1 MEVIVGCVIGVVLGL
16 TGAGGSVFAVPLL
29 VIFLGLPMTQA
40 AGLSL
45 GAVSAS
51 ALLGV
56 AMKLKSGHIQWLPA
70 IVFATL
76 GSLATPLGAW
86 VGRLLNDMFLLGS
99 FGVLVFIIAYRM
111 WRQASQSPDETRVV
125 RAGREASDPD
135 EHGAV
140 CAMNQ
145 NRKFQIGLPCVMGL
159 SGGALTTGLL
169 SGLFGVGGGF
179 LIVPVLLR
187 LTQISMQQAVASSL
201 VVISIVGS
209 VGFGNFVL
217 VNEGL
222 DSVILVKLMLGGFAG
237 MSIGI
242 FISQYIAGPNLQK
255 GFAALMVII
264 FIVTLA
270 TKFIGL

>member
-1 MEVIVGCVIGVVLGL
+1 MEILVGCVIGIVLGL

-29 VIFLGLPMTQA
+29 VIFLDLPMTQA

-86 VGRLLNDMFLLGS
+86 GGRLLNEMFLLAS
-99 FGVLVFIIAYRM
+99 FGVMVFIIAYRM
-111 WRQASQSPDETRVV
+111 WRQASDSPDDARVV
-125 RAGREASDPD
+125 RAGRTSKEAGA
-135 EHGAV
+135 GAV

-145 NRKFQIGLPCVMGL
+145 HREFKIGLPCVMGL
-159 SGGALTTGLL
+159 SGGALSTGIL

-179 LIVPVLLR
+179 LIVPVLIK

-209 VGFGNFVL
+209 VGFANFVW
-217 VNEGL
+217 VNNSIDEL
-222 DSVILVKLMLGGFAG
+222 LLVKLMLGGFAG
-237 MSIGI
+237 MSLGI

-255 GFAALMVII
+255 GFAALMVVI
-264 FIVTLA
+264 FIVTML
-270 TKFIGL
+270 TKFFGL

>member
-1 MEVIVGCVIGVVLGL
+1 MEIIVGCVIGIVLGL

-29 VIFLGLPMTQA
+29 VIFLDLPMTQA

-51 ALLGV
+51 AILGV
-56 AMKLKSGHIQWLPA
+56 LMKLRSGDVQWLPA
-70 IVFATL
+70 IVFACL

-86 VGRLLNDMFLLGS
+86 LGRLLNDMFLLVS

-111 WRQASQSPDETRVV
+111 WRQASESPEEARVV
-125 RAGREASDPD
+125 RAGKSVAQASS
-135 EHGAV
+135 GAV

-145 NRKFQIGLPCVMGL
+145 NREFKIGLPCVMGL
-159 SGGALTTGLL
+159 SGGALSTGLL

-209 VGFGNFVL
+209 VGFANFVW
-217 VNEGL
+217 VNNSIDEL
-222 DSVILVKLMLGGFAG
+222 TLVKLIFGGLAG
-237 MSIGI
+237 MSVGI
-242 FISQYIAGPNLQK
+242 FVSQFIAGPNLQK
-255 GFAALMVII
+255 GFAVLMVII
-264 FIVTLA
+264 FIVTLL
-270 TKFIGL
+270 TKIVGL